1 MITIEI
7 TQTHPDPNY
16 ALPLSN
22 LFTDYGENP
31 NYEKIIEL
39 WKNYILK
46 HFYFL
51 ASLQDLYICLLVLIK
66 KALIALN
73 GK

>member
-31 NYEKIIEL
+31 NYEKIINLE
-39 WKNYILK
+39 
-46 HFYFL
+46 
-51 ASLQDLYICLLVLIK
+51 
-66 KALIALN
+66 
-73 GK
+73 